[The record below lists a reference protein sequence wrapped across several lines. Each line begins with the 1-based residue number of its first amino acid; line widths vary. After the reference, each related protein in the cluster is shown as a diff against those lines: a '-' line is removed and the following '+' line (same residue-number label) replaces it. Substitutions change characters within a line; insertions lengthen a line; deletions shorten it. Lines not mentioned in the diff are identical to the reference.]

1 MSVSGETV
9 TQEKAQAET
18 PSTESESERE
28 ATKEKERWILG
39 GVLNRV
45 GEFFGNMFAEDL
57 SSYDA
62 ADKEDAKKEK

>member
-18 PSTESESERE
+18 PSAESESERE

-62 ADKEDAKKEK
+62 DKEDAKKEK